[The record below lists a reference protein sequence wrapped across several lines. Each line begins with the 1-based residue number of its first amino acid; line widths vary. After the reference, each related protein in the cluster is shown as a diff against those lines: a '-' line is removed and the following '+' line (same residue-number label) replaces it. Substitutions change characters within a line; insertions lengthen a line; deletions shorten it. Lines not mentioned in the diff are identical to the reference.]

1 MKISTSYLSAAIA
14 LVFGATAAAAAAAP
28 ATASVESF
36 YKGKTVKILI
46 GSRAGGSYDAH
57 GRLLA
62 RNLGRHIPGKPLI
75 IAQNMPGAAGT
86 RVANYL
92 YKVAPRDGSVLA
104 LTLSTIAY
112 SQAIGKRNV
121 RYDAAKFNWLGTPDS
136 PIAIMTVWHTT
147 GVKTLDDAKKKQVI
161 MGVSTAGTTMEI
173 YPTLTNNLLGTKFK
187 MVTGYRGGKGVNL
200 AMERGEVGGR
210 GSNSWASWKAF
221 HPQWVKD
228 KKINVLLQI
237 GLKKEPELPNVP
249 LFTDIL
255 TDEKARNSVLLLSR
269 SVAVGRPLMTAPGVP
284 ADRVAALRRAFDET
298 MLDPRYVADVKRAKM
313 VLNPTDGKTLQKLV
327 TSIVN
332 TPPEVI
338 AFTKATLKKRN
349 AITCRKFT
357 DAKFCKKKKKRK
369 KKKK

>member
-1 MKISTSYLSAAIA
+1 MKTSISYISAAIA
-14 LVFGATAAAAAAAP
+14 LVFALTAAAP
-28 ATASVESF
+28 ATAASVESF

-62 RNLGRHIPGKPLI
+62 RNLGRHIPGNPTI

-104 LTLSTIAY
+104 STLQTIAY
-112 SQAIGKRNV
+112 AQAIGKRNV
-121 RYDAAKFNWLGTPDS
+121 RFDAAKFNWIGAPDI
-136 PIAIMTVWHTT
+136 PTATLTVWHTT

-173 YPTLTNNLLGTKFK
+173 FPTLTNNLLGTKFK

-221 HPQWVKD
+221 HPGWVKQN
-228 KKINVLLQI
+228 KIRILLQI
-237 GLKKEPELPNVP
+237 GLEKDPELPHVP
-249 LFTDIL
+249 LFLDIVS
-255 TDEKARNSVLLLSR
+255 DADARKIVLLVSQ

-284 ADRVAALRRAFDET
+284 ADRVAALRRAFDRT
-298 MLDPRYVADVKRAKM
+298 MLDPRYIADVKRVKM
-313 VLNPTDGKTLQKLV
+313 VLNPTNGETIQKLV
-327 TSIVN
+327 TAIVN
-332 TPPEVI
+332 TPPEII
-338 AFTKATLKKRN
+338 ALVKATLKKRN
-349 AITCRKFT
+349 AVTCRVFT